1 MIATS
6 MALAPAAAGVPNV
19 SDWLR
24 AGREHYRR
32 GEIRPAIAVFQAGL
46 ALAATVSIG
55 VAVDGVAD
63 LHAALANAFMLCDDI
78 GSAAENYKA
87 ALRLAPHFVACWCN
101 LGIVHQRSGMTQ
113 DAISL
118 YLEALRRN
126 PGHRPSRTNLVQAL
140 AATRQF
146 AIARTLL
153 LELLEE
159 TPEDAELR
167 SQLGKV
173 CFELG
178 DTGEAVAQFERAVA
192 LAPGQAENFYWVG
205 AILQARGESEA
216 AWAAYAHASRVHPI
230 LRRTATKSPP
240 AFRVLALFA
249 PFVGNT
255 PVEFLFKD
263 CAYQTSILSLLPGS
277 QPDVGLLAREA
288 DVVVNLV
295 SDADQGA
302 EVLPLATA
310 IARSLGKPVVND
322 PAKIQNTTRDATALA
337 LADVEG
343 CRVPRTVRIAAGE
356 GLSDGLDL
364 VFPLLA
370 RQAGMH
376 GGDVFEKLD
385 DVAALAAFLAA
396 HADHDR
402 YVIDYIDYRS
412 ADGFSCSSARKSCPI
427 ILRSGTTGS
436 CIAMRRRWRI
446 TPGCRT
452 RRNVSCAR
460 PSRSSAHPMTRRC
473 EPFAIASVSTISASI
488 AGSTAMAISSCS
500 RSTPPCW
507 CTTRTR
513 NFLTRTCT
521 SAGSRSPSTG
531 CWRVSREGTDAT
543 VRRTMQTLTPPR
555 CTRTSGSSS
564 SQNGV

>member
-1 MIATS
+1 MTSPS
-6 MALAPAAAGVPNV
+6 MALAAPATGMPDI
-19 SDWLR
+19 SDMLR

-32 GEIRPAIAVFQAGL
+32 GEIRHAIAVFQVGL
-46 ALAATVSIG
+46 ARAATASIG
-55 VAVDGVAD
+55 VAVDCVAD

-78 GSAAENYKA
+78 ASAGEHYKA
-87 ALRLAPHFVACWCN
+87 ALRIAPHLVACWCN
-101 LGIVHQRSGMTQ
+101 LGIVHQRSGQTQ
-113 DAISL
+113 DAIAL

-140 AATRQF
+140 VTTRQF

-153 LELLEE
+153 LELLGE
-159 TPEDAELR
+159 TPEDADLR

-178 DTGEAVAQFERAVA
+178 ETEEAVAQFERAVA

-205 AILQARGESEA
+205 AIRQARGEQA
-216 AWAAYAHASRVHPI
+216 AAQAAYALAAQMHPI
-230 LRRTATKSPP
+230 LRRPATTSPP
-240 AFRVLALFA
+240 AFRALALFA

-277 QPDVGLLAREA
+277 QPDLALLAREA

-310 IARSLGKPVVND
+310 IARSLGKPIVND

-343 CRVPRTVRIAAGE
+343 CRVPRTIRIAAGE
-356 GLSDGLDL
+356 GLPGGLAL

-376 GGDVFEKLD
+376 GGDVFEKLED
-385 DVAALAAFLAA
+385 AAALAAFLAA

-412 ADGFSCSSARKSCPI
+412 ADGFFRKYRFLFI
-427 ILRSGTTGS
+427 GEEILPYHLAIGDDWKVHHASTDMANQRWMQDEEAAFLAEPGAVFTTSHDQALRMIRERIGLDYFGIDCGLDESGNLVVFEVNASMLVHEDNAEFPYKDPSVRAIKCAFDAMLRERAG
-436 CIAMRRRWRI
+436 IA
-446 TPGCRT
+446 
-452 RRNVSCAR
+452 
-460 PSRSSAHPMTRRC
+460 
-473 EPFAIASVSTISASI
+473 
-488 AGSTAMAISSCS
+488 
-500 RSTPPCW
+500 
-507 CTTRTR
+507 
-513 NFLTRTCT
+513 
-521 SAGSRSPSTG
+521 
-531 CWRVSREGTDAT
+531 
-543 VRRTMQTLTPPR
+543 
-555 CTRTSGSSS
+555 
-564 SQNGV
+564 

>member
-1 MIATS
+1 MTSSS
-6 MALAPAAAGVPNV
+6 MALALPATGTPSI
-19 SDWLR
+19 SDLLR

-87 ALRLAPHFVACWCN
+87 ALRIAPHLVACWCN
-101 LGIVHQRSGMTQ
+101 LGIVHQRSGQTQ

-126 PGHRPSRTNLVQAL
+126 PGHRPSRTNLIQAL

-159 TPEDAELR
+159 TPQDADLR

-178 DTGEAVAQFERAVA
+178 ETEEAVVQFERAVA

-205 AILQARGESEA
+205 AIRQARGELEA
-216 AWAAYAHASRVHPI
+216 APSAYADAAQAHPI
-230 LRRTATKSPP
+230 LRRSATQSPP
-240 AFRVLALFA
+240 AFRALALFA

-255 PVEFLFKD
+255 PVEFLFRD
-263 CAYQTSILSLLPGS
+263 CAYQTSILSLWPGS
-277 QPDVGLLAREA
+277 RPDVALLAREA
-288 DVVVNLV
+288 DIVVNLV

-302 EVLPLATA
+302 EVLPLAIA

-322 PAKIQNTTRDATALA
+322 PLKIQNTTRDATALA

-343 CRVPRTVRIAAGE
+343 CRVPRTIRIAAGW
-356 GLSDGLDL
+356 GLPDGLDL
-364 VFPLLA
+364 VLPVLA

-385 DVAALAAFLAA
+385 DVAALTAFLAA

-402 YVIDYIDYRS
+402 YLIDFIDYRS
-412 ADGFSCSSARKSCPI
+412 ADGFFRKYRFLFI
-427 ILRSGTTGS
+427 GEEIL
-436 CIAMRRRWRI
+436 
-446 TPGCRT
+446 PY
-452 RRNVSCAR
+452 
-460 PSRSSAHPMTRRC
+460 HL
-473 EPFAIASVSTISASI
+473 AI
-488 AGSTAMAISSCS
+488 GDEWKLH
-500 RSTPPCW
+500 R
-507 CTTRTR
+507 
-513 NFLTRTCT
+513 
-521 SAGSRSPSTG
+521 
-531 CWRVSREGTDAT
+531 DAT
-543 VRRTMQTLTPPR
+543 DMGSHAWMQDEEERFLRAPEQVFGAAHHQALRAIRDRIGLDYFGIDCGLDRTGHLVVFEVNASMLVHDQNPEFPYKDPYIRRIKVAFDGMLER
-555 CTRTSGSSS
+555 FARG
-564 SQNGV
+564 N